1 MGVRIATIDDIS
13 AMHQIR
19 LSVRENVLTDPT
31 KVQANDYRAFLAG
44 KGRGWVYEL
53 DGGVVGF
60 AIADSSART
69 IWALF
74 VKPEFE
80 GRGIGRAL
88 HDSMLA
94 WLFLTDRSPVWLGTQ
109 VQSRAEKFYASA
121 GWRRVGVQPN
131 GEARY
136 EKEYGDV

>member
-1 MGVRIATIDDIS
+1 MGVRIASIDDIS
-13 AMHQIR
+13 AMHQLR
-19 LSVRENVLTDPT
+19 LSVRENVLTDPA
-31 KVQANDYRAFLAG
+31 KVRPNDYCAFLTE

-60 AIADSSART
+60 AIADSSTRS

-74 VKPEFE
+74 VRPGFE

-88 HDSMLA
+88 HDSMLD
-94 WLFLTDRSPVWLGTQ
+94 WLFLTDRSPVWLSTQ
-109 VQSRAEKFYASA
+109 AHSRAETFYVAA
-121 GWRRVGVQPN
+121 GWRRVGVLAN

-136 EKEYGDV
+136 EKVYGR